1 MSSKTSSIAS
11 GGLEKAGNDLQRLL
25 RTTEEAIAALVTSF
39 GELTN
44 DTDSILGLASAIV
57 ECVEDESVSSVLP
70 NVQALGVAA
79 KQFVSERLQ
88 STSGILSTVTAE
100 TELLSQLSQV
110 TESQASIALKIK
122 ILNVHTKIE
131 VAHLGTVGAGFDY
144 LARELAD
151 FSRALTLSTDE
162 LTSHT
167 NQHRSANEKTQSVL
181 SIELPHL
188 REQLAAVE
196 FSLMGALEVL
206 DSGLTRLSQAP
217 AHFKKS
223 AEEIAAQI
231 AGVVVAVQGH
241 DITRQQL
248 EHVQEAFEIISC
260 KMDSNDISTTESASE
275 IAYGHAGL
283 TIQISQL
290 RAIKDTITE
299 WATQIQTCTG
309 SIFRISA
316 SELVGVGPLVLEQ
329 EESMSAQLFHIES
342 LEREC
347 KSYGEKL
354 RSTLDGISHLS
365 ELVKEHIQKSESA
378 RNRLR
383 LLTFNSV
390 VEASHLGA
398 KADAICV
405 IADGIAE
412 VSVEWSKISEH
423 SGAALQEIL
432 SLSDRINGA
441 MATFSQASGE
451 NLQKAQDKTMTG
463 LKNLRS
469 AASFAVLQGKRIE
482 TVTDAMWTRSKEIE
496 RARQL
501 LDTCFGSID
510 VVVNTLESMKLDLE
524 IDHPDV
530 RQRYDEAEIERLFSA
545 SYTTQAEREV
555 LRSALS
561 GTVFSGMSQYT
572 TGNSVE
578 LF

>member
-1 MSSKTSSIAS
+1 MGSITSTAAS
-11 GGLEKAGNDLQRLL
+11 GGLEKARSDLQCLL
-25 RTTEEAIAALVTSF
+25 GTTEEAIAALVTSF
-39 GELTN
+39 GELTKE
-44 DTDSILGLASAIV
+44 TDSILHLSSAIV
-57 ECVEDESVSSVLP
+57 ECVEDESVSSVLL
-70 NVQALGVAA
+70 NVRTLGVAA

-100 TELLSQLSQV
+100 TGLLNQLSQV

-162 LTSHT
+162 LTRHT
-167 NQHRSANEKTQSVL
+167 NQHRTANEKTQSAL
-181 SIELPHL
+181 SVELPHM

-196 FSLMGALEVL
+196 SSLMNALDVL
-206 DSGLTRLSQAP
+206 DSGLTRLSRAP
-217 AHFKKS
+217 AQFKRS
-223 AEEIAAQI
+223 AEEIATHI

-248 EHVQEAFEIISC
+248 EHVQHAFEVISC
-260 KMDSNDISTTESASE
+260 KLDASTTEPASE
-275 IAYGHAGL
+275 VEYAHAGL
-283 TIQISQL
+283 TIQIAQL
-290 RAIKDTITE
+290 KAIRETIIE
-299 WATQIQTCTG
+299 WASRIQTCMG
-309 SIFRISA
+309 NILSISA
-316 SELVGVGPLVLEQ
+316 SEVVGVGPLVLEQ

-342 LEREC
+342 IEREC

-354 RSTLDGISHLS
+354 RSTLDGIAHLS

-412 VSVEWSKISEH
+412 VSVEWNKISEH

-432 SLSDRINGA
+432 SLSDRINGVI
-441 MATFSQASGE
+441 ATFSQANDE
-451 NLQKAQDKTMTG
+451 NLQKAQEETATG
-463 LKNLRS
+463 LKSLRG
-469 AASFAVLQGKRIE
+469 AASFAVMQGKSIE
-482 TVTDAMWTRSKEIE
+482 AVTSRMWARGQEID
-496 RARQL
+496 RASRQ
-501 LDTCFGSID
+501 LDTCVDRID
-510 VVVNTLESMKLDLE
+510 AVVDVLESMKIDLE
-524 IDHPDV
+524 GNYPDV
-530 RQRYDEAEIERLFSA
+530 RQRYDEAEIERMFSA

-561 GTVFSGMSQYT
+561 GTVFSGMSQYA
-572 TGNSVE
+572 TGNDVE

>member
-1 MSSKTSSIAS
+1 M
-11 GGLEKAGNDLQRLL
+11 
-25 RTTEEAIAALVTSF
+25 EEAIAALVTSF
-39 GELTN
+39 GELTK

-57 ECVEDESVSSVLP
+57 GCVEDESVNAVLP
-70 NVQALGVAA
+70 NVQALGAAA
-79 KQFVSERLQ
+79 KRFVTERLQ
-88 STSGILSTVTAE
+88 STTGILSTVTAE

-162 LTSHT
+162 LTRHT

-181 SIELPHL
+181 SVELPHL

-196 FSLMGALEVL
+196 FSLMGALDVL
-206 DSGLTRLSQAP
+206 DSGLTRLFQAP
-217 AHFKKS
+217 AQFKRS

-248 EHVQEAFEIISC
+248 EHVQQAFDVITS
-260 KMDSNDISTTESASE
+260 KLDSKQALTTGSDSEVAS
-275 IAYGHAGL
+275 GHAGL
-283 TIQISQL
+283 SIQISQL
-290 RAIKDTITE
+290 SAIRETITE
-299 WATQIQTCTG
+299 WASQIQSCVG

-329 EESMSAQLFHIES
+329 EESMSAQLFNIDS

-354 RSTLDGISHLS
+354 RSTLNGISNLS

-390 VEASHLGA
+390 VEASHLGE

-432 SLSDRINGA
+432 SLSDRINGVIK
-441 MATFSQASGE
+441 TFSRASNE
-451 NLQKAQDKTMTG
+451 DLQKAQDKTSTG

-469 AASFAVLQGKRIE
+469 AASFAVMQGKRIE
-482 TVTDAMWTRSKEIE
+482 TVTDAMWTKSKEIE
-496 RARQL
+496 RSSQML
-501 LDTCFGSID
+501 NTCFDRID
-510 VVVNTLESMKLDLE
+510 SVVSVLESMKLDLE
-524 IDHPDV
+524 TDDAGV
-530 RQRYDEAEIERLFSA
+530 RQRYDEAEIERLYSA

-561 GTVFSGMSQYT
+561 GTVFSGMSQYA